1 MKTICIIISVL
12 VVVAAIY
19 CWMKLRK
26 WTITFDA
33 PCITKDRQNPQSTK
47 SPNNLPARDAK
58 GRFVK
63 RK

>member
-12 VVVAAIY
+12 GAVSAIY

-33 PCITKDRQNPQSTK
+33 SCITEERQNIPSTK
-47 SPNNLPARDAK
+47 KPNNLPARDAN

>member
-12 VVVAAIY
+12 VAVAAIY

-33 PCITKDRQNPQSTK
+33 SCITEEHQNIPSTK
-47 SPNNLPARDAK
+47 NRITSRPATQMGAS
-58 GRFVK
+58 
-63 RK
+63 

>member
-12 VVVAAIY
+12 VAVAAIY

-33 PCITKDRQNPQSTK
+33 SCITEDRQNIPSTK
-47 SPNNLPARDAK
+47 K
-58 GRFVK
+58 TE
-63 RK
+63 